1 MPLFRPKYFGVYRSL
16 CLAGILIVLASN
28 QGVAADPNIETG
40 RLLAKQW
47 CAGCHS
53 VSSGGPAPDVAP
65 SFDRI
70 ANDPVYTEDRLRT
83 WLMNPHPPMPPLEIS
98 NTQINALVA
107 YIRSQQGS
115 AN

>member
-47 CAGCHS
+47 CAGCH
-53 VSSGGPAPDVAP
+53 GTDGKAL
-65 SFDRI
+65 I
-70 ANDPVYTEDRLRT
+70 EGDPEVD
-83 WLMNPHPPMPPLEIS
+83 LE
-98 NTQINALVA
+98 TVGRAV
-107 YIRSQQGS
+107 GW
-115 AN
+115 